1 MTIFLAGGAPT
12 TPLAEA
18 YDQFVQEAQDYGD
31 RVAIAVLGSQAH
43 AAAEVPVYAEPVLR
57 RWPQAQIEP
66 VWLVGADTVWPEA
79 PETLAGLIVA
89 GEVTSTVLESL
100 LPVRDVLARLVHR
113 DVPYFGYSAGVSV
126 AARHAIVGGWRHQG
140 RQIAPESSA
149 EGCEALTI
157 WEGLGLLGVTTQA
170 HADTAGLL
178 DRAVAALQVG
188 PSVSALLID
197 EDACLTIDA
206 VTGATTVTGT
216 GRVTWLARHGDQIV
230 LRFAYPR
237 DSAHADG
244 D

>member
-18 YDQFVQEAQDYGD
+18 YDQFVAEAQECGD
-31 RVAIAVLGSQAH
+31 RIAIAVLGTQAQ
-43 AAAEVPVYAEPVLR
+43 AAADVPVYAEPVLR

-66 VWLVGADTVWPEA
+66 VWLVGADTVWPET

-89 GEVTSTVLESL
+89 GDVTSAVLESL

-113 DVPYFGYSAGVSV
+113 DVPYFGYSAGVSA
-126 AARHAIVGGWRHQG
+126 AARHAIVGGWRDQG

-149 EGCEALTI
+149 EGCDTLTI
-157 WEGLGLLGVTTQA
+157 WEGLGLVGVTTQA

-178 DRAVAALQVG
+178 DRAVATLQVG
-188 PSVSALLID
+188 PSMSALLID

-206 VTGATTVTGT
+206 VTGTTTVTGT

-237 DSAHADG
+237 GAGRGETD
-244 D
+244 